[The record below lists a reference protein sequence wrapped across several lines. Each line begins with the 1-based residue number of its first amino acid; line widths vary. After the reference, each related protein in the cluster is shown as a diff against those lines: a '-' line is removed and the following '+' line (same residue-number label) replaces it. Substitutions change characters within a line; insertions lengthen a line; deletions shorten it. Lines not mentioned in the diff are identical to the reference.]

1 VASTSV
7 NASEDLLPV
16 PNKKLIKLHSESE
29 AFSNRGPGF
38 NLKPR
43 TSEGNFTDE
52 DEE

>member
-1 VASTSV
+1 VT
-7 NASEDLLPV
+7 ASEELPV

-52 DEE
+52 EEEQKMPF